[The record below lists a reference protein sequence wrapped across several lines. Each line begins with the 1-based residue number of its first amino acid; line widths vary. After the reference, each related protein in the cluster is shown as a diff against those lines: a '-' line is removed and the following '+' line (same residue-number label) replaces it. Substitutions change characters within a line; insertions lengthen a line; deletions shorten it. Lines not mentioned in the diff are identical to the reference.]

1 MHVFLLQVEFRLLL
15 DTLFGQAYLSTYI
28 IAYVIAITSFFSI
41 VTYFV
46 AFVLHS
52 KMKDA
57 DSADAA
63 EKTALLRSI
72 LDRNNDK
79 MITKVKPVDEEGFS
93 FRQLSV
99 A

>member
-1 MHVFLLQVEFRLLL
+1 MI
-15 DTLFGQAYLSTYI
+15 DT
-28 IAYVIAITSFFSI
+28 
-41 VTYFV
+41 
-46 AFVLHS
+46 
-52 KMKDA
+52 

-79 MITKVKPVDEEGFS
+79 IITNVKPLDEEGFS